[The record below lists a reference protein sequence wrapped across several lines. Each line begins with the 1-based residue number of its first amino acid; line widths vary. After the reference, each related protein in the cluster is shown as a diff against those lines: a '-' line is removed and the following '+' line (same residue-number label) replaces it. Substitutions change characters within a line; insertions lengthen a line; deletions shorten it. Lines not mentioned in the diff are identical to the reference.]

1 MIKTP
6 PSKKVERFTA
16 FSLEPVTFLD
26 EQGNWTAN
34 FECDL
39 ATETLLKLYKDLLA
53 ARLLDE
59 RYFKLRRMGKTSF
72 VPPAIG
78 HDGAQVAVANAVKPK
93 HDWLFPYYRDHCMV
107 HALGV
112 PAKEILAQ
120 AMGSSLD
127 ANRARQ
133 MPGHPSSKELNVF
146 TPASAIASHI
156 PPAVGAAISMKLRGS
171 SQVAVVSFGDGA
183 TSEGDFHAAINF
195 AGVQGAPIVFVC
207 QNNRLAISVDYH
219 KQTAAETIA
228 VKAKAYGMPGY
239 YVDGMDVIASYYVMR
254 EVVERTR
261 AGFGPALVEMQV
273 YRFKAHSSDDDDSL
287 YRSPDDVALWQKR
300 DPLLRMQRYLK
311 KRGLWSDK
319 EEADTRAQIEA
330 DLLKAVDEIEKAE
343 RVPATWMFEDVFAE
357 MPEHL
362 QEQREEFEE

>member
-6 PSKKVERFTA
+6 PSKKVERFSA
-16 FSLEPVTFLD
+16 FSHEPISFLD
-26 EQGNWTAN
+26 EHSNWTAP
-34 FECDL
+34 FDCDL
-39 ATETLLKLYKDLLA
+39 EVETLLKLYKDLLA

-72 VPPAIG
+72 VPPAVG

-93 HDWLFPYYRDHCMV
+93 HDWIFPYYRDHCLV
-107 HALGV
+107 QALGV
-112 PAKEILAQ
+112 PVRDILAQ

-127 ANRARQ
+127 LNRARQ
-133 MPGHPSSKELNVF
+133 MPGHPSSREFNVF

-156 PPAVGAAISMKLRGS
+156 PPAVGVAISVKLQGTG
-171 SQVAVVSFGDGA
+171 QVVVVSFGDGA

-219 KQTAAETIA
+219 KQTASETIA
-228 VKAKAYGMPGY
+228 IKAKAYGMPGY
-239 YVDGMDVIASYYVMR
+239 YVDGMDVLASYYVMR

-287 YRSPDDVALWQKR
+287 YRSPEDVALWQKR

-311 KRGLWSDK
+311 KRGLWSDSD
-319 EEADTRAQIEA
+319 EAETRDRIET
-330 DLLKAVDEIEKAE
+330 DLLQAVDEVEAAE
-343 RVPATWMFEDVFAE
+343 RVPTSWMFEDVFAE

-362 QEQREEFEE
+362 KEQKF

>member
-6 PSKKVERFTA
+6 PSKKAERFAA
-16 FSLEPVTFLD
+16 FSHEPITFLD

-39 ATETLLKLYKDLLA
+39 EAETLLDLYNDLLA

-72 VPPAIG
+72 VPPAVG
-78 HDGAQVAVANAVKPK
+78 HDGAQVAVANAVKVR
-93 HDWLFPYYRDHCMV
+93 HDWVFPYYRDHCLV
-107 HALGV
+107 RALGV

-127 ANRARQ
+127 PNRARQ
-133 MPGHPSSKELNVF
+133 MPGHPSSKEFNIF

-156 PPAVGAAISMKLRGS
+156 PPAVGTAISMKLRNTG
-171 SQVAVVSFGDGA
+171 QVTVVSFGDGA

-195 AGVQGAPIVFVC
+195 AGVQGAPIIFVC

-228 VKAKAYGMPGY
+228 LKAKAYGMPGY
-239 YVDGMDVIASYYVMR
+239 FVDGMDVIASYYVMR
-254 EVVERTR
+254 EVVERAR
-261 AGFGPALVEMQV
+261 SGFGPALVEMQV
-273 YRFKAHSSDDDDSL
+273 YRFKAHSSDDDDTR

-319 EEADTRAQIEA
+319 DESETRARLEA
-330 DLLKAVDEIEKAE
+330 ELLQAVDEIEAAE
-343 RVPATWMFEDVFAE
+343 SVPMTWMFEDVFAE

-362 QEQREEFEE
+362 QEQKEEIEG

>member
-6 PSKKVERFTA
+6 PLKKAERFTA
-16 FSLEPVTFLD
+16 FSLEPITFLD

-39 ATETLLKLYKDLLA
+39 ESDVLVDLYKDLLA

-78 HDGAQVAVANAVKPK
+78 HEGAQVAVANAVKPK
-93 HDWLFPYYRDHCMV
+93 HDWIFPYYRDHCLV
-107 HALGV
+107 QALGV
-112 PAKEILAQ
+112 PTKEILAQ

-127 ANRARQ
+127 LNRARQ
-133 MPGHPSSKELNVF
+133 MPGHPSSKEFNVF

-156 PPAVGAAISMKLRGS
+156 PPAVGAAISMKLHNTG
-171 SQVAVVSFGDGA
+171 QVTVVSFGDGA

-219 KQTAAETIA
+219 KQTASETIA
-228 VKAKAYGMPGY
+228 LKAKAYGMPGY
-239 YVDGMDVIASYYVMR
+239 FVDGMDVLASYYVMR

-319 EEADTRAQIEA
+319 DETEARARIEA
-330 DLLKAVDEIEKAE
+330 ELLQAVDDIEAASP
-343 RVPATWMFEDVFAE
+343 VPTTWMFEDVFAE

-362 QEQREEFEE
+362 LEQKDEFEN

>member
-1 MIKTP
+1 MIKTR
-6 PSKKVERFTA
+6 ERFTA
-16 FSLEPVTFLD
+16 FSREPISLLD
-26 EQGNWTAN
+26 EHGNWTAN

-39 ATETLLKLYKDLLA
+39 PEEILLHLYTDLLA

-72 VPPAIG
+72 VPPALG
-78 HDGAQVAVANAVKPK
+78 HEGAQIAVARAMKPK

-107 HALGV
+107 QALGV
-112 PAKEILAQ
+112 PTKEILAQ

-127 ANRARQ
+127 LNRARQ
-133 MPGHPSSKELNVF
+133 MPGHPSSKNFNVF

-156 PPAVGAAISMKLRGS
+156 PPAVGVAISMKLRGTG
-171 SQVAVVSFGDGA
+171 QVAVVSFGDGA

-219 KQTAAETIA
+219 KQTASETIA
-228 VKAKAYGMPGY
+228 IKAKAYGMPGY
-239 YVDGMDVIASYYVMR
+239 FVDGMDVIASYYVMR
-254 EVVERTR
+254 ETVERAR
-261 AGFGPALVEMQV
+261 SGVGPALVEMQV
-273 YRFKAHSSDDDDSL
+273 YRFKAHSSDDDDSR
-287 YRSPDDVALWQKR
+287 YRSPEDVALWQKR

-319 EEADTRAQIEA
+319 DEKETRERLEA
-330 DLLKAVDEIEKAE
+330 DLLEAVDEIEAAAS
-343 RVPATWMFEDVFAE
+343 VPTSWMFEDVFAE

-362 QEQREEFEE
+362 KEQREKFEN

>member
-1 MIKTP
+1 MIKTR
-6 PSKKVERFTA
+6 ERFTA
-16 FSLEPVTFLD
+16 FSREPISFLD
-26 EQGNWTAN
+26 EHGNWTAN

-39 ATETLLKLYKDLLA
+39 AEDILVDLYTDLLA

-72 VPPAIG
+72 VPPAVG

-93 HDWLFPYYRDHCMV
+93 HDWIFPYYRDHCMV
-107 HALGV
+107 LALGV

-127 ANRARQ
+127 LNRARQ
-133 MPGHPSSKELNVF
+133 MPGHPSSKDFNVF

-156 PPAVGAAISMKLRGS
+156 PPAVGAAISMKLRGTG
-171 SQVAVVSFGDGA
+171 QVAVVSFGDGA

-219 KQTAAETIA
+219 KQTASETIA
-228 VKAKAYGMPGY
+228 IKGKAYGMPGY
-239 YVDGMDVIASYYVMR
+239 FVDGMDVIASYYVMC
-254 EVVERTR
+254 EVVERAR
-261 AGFGPALVEMQV
+261 SGVGPALVEMQV
-273 YRFKAHSSDDDDSL
+273 YRFKAHSSDDDDTR
-287 YRSPDDVALWQKR
+287 YRSPSDVALWQKR
-300 DPLLRMQRYLK
+300 DPLLRMHRYLK

-319 EEADTRAQIEA
+319 NETETRERIDAE
-330 DLLKAVDEIEKAE
+330 LLQAIDEIEAASP
-343 RVPATWMFEDVFAE
+343 VPTSWMFEDVFAE

-362 QEQREEFEE
+362 QEQKQEVEG

>member
-1 MIKTP
+1 MIKTR
-6 PSKKVERFTA
+6 ERFTA
-16 FSLEPVTFLD
+16 FSREPISFLD
-26 EQGNWTAN
+26 ELGNWTAT

-39 ATETLLKLYKDLLA
+39 EDEILVDLYRDLLA

-72 VPPAIG
+72 VPPAVG
-78 HDGAQVAVANAVKPK
+78 HEGAQVAVANAIKPK

-107 HALGV
+107 LALGV

-127 ANRARQ
+127 SNRARQ
-133 MPGHPSSKELNVF
+133 MPGHPSSKDFNVF

-156 PPAVGAAISMKLRGS
+156 PPAVGVAISMKLRGTG
-171 SQVAVVSFGDGA
+171 QVAVVSFGDGA

-228 VKAKAYGMPGY
+228 MKAKAYGIPGY
-239 YVDGMDVIASYYVMR
+239 YVDGMDIIASYYVMR
-254 EVVERTR
+254 EVVERAR
-261 AGFGPALVEMQV
+261 SGVGPALVEMQV
-273 YRFKAHSSDDDDSL
+273 YRFKAHSSDDDDTR
-287 YRSPDDVALWQKR
+287 YRSASDVELWQKR
-300 DPLLRMQRYLK
+300 DPLLRMHRYLK
-311 KRGLWSDK
+311 KRKLWSDK
-319 EEADTRAQIEA
+319 DEKETTERLEAE
-330 DLLKAVDEIEKAE
+330 LLEAVDEIEAAE
-343 RVPATWMFEDVFAE
+343 NVPVSWMFEDVFTE

-362 QEQREEFEE
+362 KEQKEEFEG